1 MDHYRRA
8 RPSASFFFFEQIDD
22 FLMNGWI
29 VMTYEWIYRTIFAH
43 LHFFFLVCFSPSP
56 SNYVHIILLVKFGLT
71 FGQRPGI
78 IVWTS

>member
-43 LHFFFLVCFSPSP
+43 SHFFF
-56 SNYVHIILLVKFGLT
+56 GL
-71 FGQRPGI
+71 FLALPQ
-78 IVWTS
+78 